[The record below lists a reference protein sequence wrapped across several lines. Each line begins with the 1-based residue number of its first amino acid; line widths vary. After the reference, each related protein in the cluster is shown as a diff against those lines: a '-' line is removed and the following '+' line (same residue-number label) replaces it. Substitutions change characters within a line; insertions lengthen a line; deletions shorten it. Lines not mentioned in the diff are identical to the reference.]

1 LRIEPEFSSVSIVL
15 VGNLNPSIF
24 TPDWFARHGLLTED
38 EVDAAEVEIIHAQI
52 TKFNATWLNIMVDT
66 DRFTASTSEPP
77 IQLRDLVVRTF
88 QEQLSHTPLKMLGIN
103 REVHFSVGNSDNR
116 TRIGYKLA
124 PPEAWGD
131 WASRVTA
138 ASDGVR
144 GGLRSLVMEQQ
155 VLDDRSK
162 GHIQSTVQP
171 SAKIRDNKGIYVR
184 VNDHYE
190 VKNKDAV
197 VGSLEIVDCIKNR
210 FESSIATSDWII
222 DQIMALKET

>member
-38 EVDAAEVEIIHAQI
+38 EVGAADVEIIHTQI
-52 TKFNATWLNIMVDT
+52 SKFHATWLNIMVDT

-88 QEQLSHTPLKMLGIN
+88 EEKLSHTPLRMLGIN

-131 WASRVTA
+131 WAPYVVA
-138 ASDGVR
+138 ASGGDR

-162 GHIQSTVQP
+162 GYIQSTVQP
-171 SAKIRDNKGIYVR
+171 SAKIRDHKGIYVR

-190 VKNKDAV
+190 AENKENV
-197 VGSLEIVDCIKNR
+197 VGSHEMIEYIRDR
-210 FESSIATSDWII
+210 FESSIKHSDWII